1 MLFFLFIFSTLD
13 QPVPTIAD
21 AISADELEFVRQS
34 LDCQVLDGSHN
45 LHNFE
50 KRETSEST

>member
-13 QPVPTIAD
+13 QSVPTIVD
-21 AISADELEFVRQS
+21 AISADELEFVCQS
-34 LDCQVLDGSHN
+34 MDCQVLDGSHN